1 MELFFDGGIKNMF
14 YSEEEIQ
21 KLIDNLDIVEVIG
34 EYVNLKKAGS
44 DYKGLSPFKDE
55 KTPSFTVS
63 PVKNIFKD
71 FSTQIGGNVISFY
84 MKINDIG
91 FVQAVEELS
100 QKYNIP
106 LKKNGKSQIVSQK
119 ISEKQAENKE
129 YFEIM
134 NEAQTFFENNVEKY
148 EEALEYM
155 KNRDFSLEDMK
166 KFKIGFASSIRDG
179 LFQYLI
185 EKNFSENKIMKLGLA
200 KRNENGEIYD
210 SFRNRII
217 FPIYNIEGKIVA
229 FGGRIIEKNSN
240 LPKYL
245 NSPDSPIFKKGR
257 ELFGI
262 KYQGGNV
269 KKKGFAILME
279 GYLDVL
285 TAQKNGFE
293 NAVASLGTAF
303 TEEQAQL
310 LKKYTDKILIAYDND
325 EAGRNAVIKAG
336 YILKKYDFDIKCLV
350 LKGEEKDPDEF
361 LRKNGKKAFIEV
373 VKESKEIF
381 DFLILE
387 FSKEMD
393 LKDVDNVT
401 KFIRKFKPFFSNVT
415 DNLRKNLYLQ
425 KLSTEFRI
433 DGFILKEELGN
444 LTPEK
449 SPKKPRISS
458 DENTVKFK
466 KLKEDLYIELEKQ
479 TFIYFLKC
487 YGSEKQK
494 CEKLLNKKF
503 SSSIFNK
510 LVEDM
515 KTINFDIRKLDKIDI
530 TKEESE
536 IIMGLQF
543 SADKDIKDK
552 DIYFREIYFGWIKRE
567 IDEERKK
574 SDEEDD
580 KIRKFELKRI
590 LSKLKCISKIDEI
603 EKLYDEFILI
613 RRSDYV

>member
-1 MELFFDGGIKNMF
+1 VFFDGGIKNMF

-336 YILKKYDFDIKCLV
+336 YVLKKYDFDIKCLV

-425 KLSTEFRI
+425 KLSTEFGI

-487 YGSEKQK
+487 YDSEKQK

-567 IDEERKK
+567 IDEERRK
-574 SDEEDD
+574 SDEEND
-580 KIRKFELKRI
+580 KIKKLELKKI
-590 LSKLKCISKIDEI
+590 LLKLKNISKIDEI

-613 RRSDYV
+613 RRLGYV

>member
-1 MELFFDGGIKNMF
+1 MF

-106 LKKNGKSQIVSQK
+106 LKKSGKFQKNSQK
-119 ISEKQAENKE
+119 ISDKQAENKE

-134 NEAQTFFENNVEKY
+134 NEAQNFFENNVEKY

-166 KFKIGFASSIRDG
+166 KFKIGFASSTRDG

-425 KLSTEFRI
+425 KLSTEFGI

-487 YGSEKQK
+487 YDSEKQK

-567 IDEERKK
+567 IDEERQK
-574 SDEEDD
+574 SDEEND
-580 KIRKFELKRI
+580 KIKKLELKKI
-590 LSKLKCISKIDEI
+590 LLKLKNISKIDEI

-613 RRSDYV
+613 RRLGYV

>member
-1 MELFFDGGIKNMF
+1 MF

-336 YILKKYDFDIKCLV
+336 YVLKKYDFDIKCLV
-350 LKGEEKDPDEF
+350 LKGKEKDPDEF
-361 LRKNGKKAFIEV
+361 LRKNGKKAFIEI

-425 KLSTEFRI
+425 KLSTEFGI

-487 YGSEKQK
+487 YDSEKQK

-567 IDEERKK
+567 IDEERRK
-574 SDEEDD
+574 SDEEND
-580 KIRKFELKRI
+580 KIKKLELKKI
-590 LSKLKCISKIDEI
+590 LLKLKNISKIDEI

-613 RRSDYV
+613 RRLGYV

>member
-1 MELFFDGGIKNMF
+1 MF

-401 KFIRKFKPFFSNVT
+401 KLIRKFKPFFSNVT

-425 KLSTEFRI
+425 KLSTEFGI

-487 YGSEKQK
+487 YDSEKQK

-567 IDEERKK
+567 IDEERRK
-574 SDEEDD
+574 SDEEND
-580 KIRKFELKRI
+580 KIKKLELKKI
-590 LSKLKCISKIDEI
+590 LLKLKNISKIDEI

-613 RRSDYV
+613 RRLGYV

>member
-1 MELFFDGGIKNMF
+1 MF

-63 PVKNIFKD
+63 PLKNIFKD

-106 LKKNGKSQIVSQK
+106 LKKSGKFQKNSQK

-217 FPIYNIEGKIVA
+217 FPIYDIEGKIVA

-425 KLSTEFRI
+425 KLSTEFGI

-487 YGSEKQK
+487 YDSEKQK

-567 IDEERKK
+567 IDEERRK
-574 SDEEDD
+574 SDEEND
-580 KIRKFELKRI
+580 KIKKLELKKI
-590 LSKLKCISKIDEI
+590 LLKVKNISKIDEI

-613 RRSDYV
+613 RRLGYV

>member
-1 MELFFDGGIKNMF
+1 MF

-106 LKKNGKSQIVSQK
+106 LKKSGKFQKNSQK
-119 ISEKQAENKE
+119 ISDKQAENKE

-134 NEAQTFFENNVEKY
+134 NEAQNFFENNVEKY

-336 YILKKYDFDIKCLV
+336 YILKKYDFDIKFLV

-361 LRKNGKKAFIEV
+361 LRKNGKKAFIEF

-393 LKDVDNVT
+393 MKDVDNVT

-425 KLSTEFRI
+425 KLSTEFGI

-487 YGSEKQK
+487 YDSEKQK

-567 IDEERKK
+567 IDEERRK
-574 SDEEDD
+574 SDEEND
-580 KIRKFELKRI
+580 KIKKLELKKI
-590 LSKLKCISKIDEI
+590 LLKLKNISKIDEI

-613 RRSDYV
+613 RRLGYV

>member
-1 MELFFDGGIKNMF
+1 MF

-55 KTPSFTVS
+55 KTSSFTVS

-425 KLSTEFRI
+425 KLSTEFGI

-487 YGSEKQK
+487 YDSEKQK

-567 IDEERKK
+567 IEEERRK
-574 SDEEDD
+574 SDEEND
-580 KIRKFELKRI
+580 KIKKLELKKI
-590 LSKLKCISKIDEI
+590 LLKLKNISKIDEI

-613 RRSDYV
+613 RRLGYV

>member
-1 MELFFDGGIKNMF
+1 MF

-106 LKKNGKSQIVSQK
+106 LKKSGKFQKNSQK

-336 YILKKYDFDIKCLV
+336 YVLKKYDFDIKCLV

-425 KLSTEFRI
+425 KLSTEFGI

-487 YGSEKQK
+487 YDSEKQK

-567 IDEERKK
+567 IDEERQK
-574 SDEEDD
+574 SDEEND
-580 KIRKFELKRI
+580 KIKKLELKKI
-590 LSKLKCISKIDEI
+590 LLKLKNISKIDEI

-613 RRSDYV
+613 RRLGYV

>member
-1 MELFFDGGIKNMF
+1 MF

-166 KFKIGFASSIRDG
+166 KFKIGFASSTRDG

-425 KLSTEFRI
+425 KLSTEFGI

-487 YGSEKQK
+487 YDSEKQK

-567 IDEERKK
+567 IDEERRK
-574 SDEEDD
+574 SDEEND
-580 KIRKFELKRI
+580 KIKKLELKKI
-590 LSKLKCISKIDEI
+590 LLKLKNISKIDEI

-613 RRSDYV
+613 RRLGYV

>member
-1 MELFFDGGIKNMF
+1 MF

-401 KFIRKFKPFFSNVT
+401 KLIRKFKPFFSNVT

-425 KLSTEFRI
+425 KLSTEFGI

-567 IDEERKK
+567 IDEERRK
-574 SDEEDD
+574 SDEEND
-580 KIRKFELKRI
+580 KIKKLELKKI
-590 LSKLKCISKIDEI
+590 LLKLKNISKIDEI

-613 RRSDYV
+613 RRLGYV